1 MRRLPA
7 TLAAALPVTD
17 VTPLGA
23 LPGAAGGPG
32 PLVAELADAERE
44 WLRGALAGELAA
56 AAQRIVD
63 AQVSRAVPRAWEARE
78 AS

>member
-23 LPGAAGGPG
+23 GAAGAQG
-32 PLVAELADAERE
+32 PLVAELADAERA
-44 WLRGALAGELAA
+44 WLRSALAEDLAA

-63 AQVSRAVPRAWEARE
+63 AQVWF
-78 AS
+78 

>member
-23 LPGAAGGPG
+23 LPGAGGGPG

-44 WLRGALAGELAA
+44 WLRGALADELAA

-63 AQVSRAVPRAWEARE
+63 AQVSRAVP
-78 AS
+78 